1 MKDIDKSKNQLIKEL
16 KELRHQIAE
25 FERLKDKHKRVNEIL
40 RENRARYKAMFK
52 NTMNGIAI
60 YNAVNDGADF
70 SFVDVNPAVE
80 KIENIKKEAL
90 IGKSVLE
97 MFPGIKA
104 SGLFEVFRR
113 VWATGKFEHHPVG
126 IYKDARIEGWRE
138 NYVYKLPS
146 GEIVAVYRDETERK
160 RAEEALRKRTQDLG
174 ERVKELHCLYGI
186 ADLADRPDISTEE
199 IIQGAVDLIPSG
211 WQYPEIACARIV
223 LGEKEFRSAQF
234 EESIWK
240 QTTEIIVHGNQ
251 IGTLAVH
258 YLKEKSEEDEGPF
271 LKEERSLINA
281 ISRRLQHIIEHREAD
296 EALFQLAAIVES
308 SDDAIIGK
316 TLNGIITSWNTG
328 AETMYGYS
336 AEEVLNRSVSILLP
350 PDLPEEIGQIFK
362 KIAQGESVDHY
373 ETVRVRKDG
382 TCIDVSLTVSPV
394 RDKSGR
400 IVGASSVARDISERK
415 RMEEALR
422 ETDKLVTVGRLA
434 AGVAHSIRNPLTSV
448 KMRLFSMERSVDLS
462 ANQREDLKVISE
474 EIRTVNNI
482 VQSFLD
488 FSRPPKLK
496 MQRVSFSD
504 LVDMALRLL
513 EQRLDSYGVEVRVNR
528 SRRLPEIWA
537 DPDQLKEALVN
548 LLVNS
553 CEAMGNGGLIEIQE
567 EEVAQERSGR
577 EVVIRI
583 TDDGPGIPESIQDK
597 LFNPFFST
605 KEEGTGLGLSIT
617 VRIVEEHG
625 GTLELRSREGDG
637 ATFVITLPYR
647 EKES

>member
-1 MKDIDKSKNQLIKEL
+1 MKDIAKSKNQLIKEL
-16 KELRHQIAE
+16 KELQHQIAE
-25 FERLKDKHKRVNEIL
+25 FERLKDKCEHLDETL

-52 NTMNGIAI
+52 NAMNGIAI
-60 YNAVNDGADF
+60 YSAVNDSADF
-70 SFVDVNPAVE
+70 IFVDFNRAAE

-97 MFPGIKA
+97 IFPGIKA
-104 SGLFEVFRR
+104 FGLFEVFQR
-113 VWATGKFEHHPVG
+113 VWATGKPEHHPVG

-146 GEIVAVYRDETERK
+146 GEIVAAYSDETERK
-160 RAEEALRKRTQDLG
+160 RAEEELRKSTQALG
-174 ERVKELHCLYGI
+174 ERVKELNCLYGI
-186 ADLADRPDISTEE
+186 ADLAERPGISTEE
-199 IIQGAVDLIPSG
+199 IIQGTVDLIPAG
-211 WQYPEIACARIV
+211 LQYPEIACARIV
-223 LGEKEFRSAQF
+223 LGEKEFRSAKF
-234 EESIWK
+234 EGSIWK
-240 QTTEIIVHGNQ
+240 QTTDIIVHGNP

-258 YLKEKSEEDEGPF
+258 YLEEKPEEDEGPF
-271 LKEERSLINA
+271 LREERSLINA
-281 ISRRLQHIIEHREAD
+281 IAKRLKHIIEHREAD
-296 EALFQLAAIVES
+296 EALSHLASIVKS

-316 TLNGIITSWNTG
+316 TLDGVITSWNTG
-328 AETMYGYS
+328 AETIYGYS
-336 AEEVLNRSVSILLP
+336 AEEALGRSISILLP
-350 PDLPEEIGQIFK
+350 PDHPDEIKPIFQ
-362 KIAQGESVDHY
+362 KIATGENVVRY

-382 TCIDVSLTVSPV
+382 KRINVSLTVSPIE
-394 RDKSGR
+394 DKAGK
-400 IVGASSVARDISERK
+400 IIGASTIARDISERK
-415 RMEEALR
+415 RIEEALR

-462 ANQREDLKVISE
+462 ENQREDLKVIAE
-474 EIRTVNNI
+474 EIRNVNNI

-488 FSRPPKLK
+488 FSRRPKLK

-513 EQRLDSYGVEVRVNR
+513 EQRFDSYGVEIEVSRQ
-528 SRRLPEIWA
+528 RRLPEIWA

-553 CEAMGNGGLIEIQE
+553 CEAMGNGGLIVIQE

-583 TDDGPGIPESIQDK
+583 TDNGPGIPESIQDK

-625 GTLELRSREGDG
+625 GTLKLRSREGEG